1 MSTVTAPNDSGGG
14 GPRAGRRG
22 ASRADTRRRSLGGY
36 LSTPVLCAV
45 LLLAAWLAVRTRTSF
60 TAAEQQQLPLHTILT
75 RTWQHIELSVVS
87 TVIVLLIAV
96 PLGILL
102 TRPLFRPVTRPVVA
116 VFSTG
121 QAIPSIGLIALL
133 AVAWSQGYGF
143 WAVIIA
149 LVVYTV
155 IPVLANTMVGLQQ
168 VDPSVIESARGMGIT
183 KWGVLRQIELPL
195 AVPIMMAGLRTA
207 LTLNVGTATLATF
220 VGGGGLGG
228 GIVAGIGR
236 DLPLVTLVYAACV
249 AVLALMIDYLAGIAE
264 DVLRPRGL

>member
-1 MSTVTAPNDSGGG
+1 MTERTGTGGG
-14 GPRAGRRG
+14 GPSPRRRG
-22 ASRADTRRRSLGGY
+22 RPRSRAHRSIGGY
-36 LSTPVLCAV
+36 LAIPAV
-45 LLLAAWLAVRTRTSF
+45 CGAILLAAWLAVASRASF
-60 TAAEQQQLPLHTILT
+60 STAERQQLPLPTILV
-75 RTWQHIELSVVS
+75 RTWEHIELTVVS

-102 TRPLFRPVTRPVVA
+102 TRPLFRPVTRPTVA
-116 VFSTG
+116 VFSVG

-133 AVAWSQGYGF
+133 AVAWTQGYGF

-149 LVVYTV
+149 LVIYTV
-155 IPVLANTMVGLQQ
+155 IPVLANTMVGLEQ
-168 VDPSVIESARGMGIT
+168 VDESVIESARGMGIT
-183 KWGVLRQIELPL
+183 KWGVLWQVEMPL
-195 AVPIMMAGLRTA
+195 AVPVIMAGLRTA

-249 AVLALMIDYLAGIAE
+249 AVLALLIDYLAGIAE